1 MYIFGG
7 SLDNNHFRPGNRSGE
22 MFRFQLS
29 AFPKCTLEDDYEKLL
44 RSKQLYDVDFI
55 VAGGAT
61 VSAHSAVVAA
71 RSKWLRNKLVEAI
84 KDSDPKDKKGH
95 LRVKLDENT
104 NEKAFQFVLDF
115 IYTDKIDPTGDRR
128 ELMASS
134 STVHTMM
141 QVYILAVTF
150 QMERLVSC
158 FGTWLTFRPNHQP
171 SPSSGQPHTA
181 VYRES
186 NQRGQC
192 FEGTYERQSSRRT

>member
-44 RSKQLYDVDFI
+44 RSGQFYDVDFI
-55 VAGGAT
+55 VAGGAI
-61 VSAHSAVVAA
+61 VSAHSAIVAA

-84 KDSDPKDKKGH
+84 QDRDPEDKRGRLKVMLG
-95 LRVKLDENT
+95 ENPT
-104 NEKAFQFVLDF
+104 EKAFQLVLDF

-128 ELMASS
+128 ELVASN
-134 STVHTMM
+134 STVHIMM

-150 QMERLVSC
+150 QMERLV
-158 FGTWLTFRPNHQP
+158 
-171 SPSSGQPHTA
+171 
-181 VYRES
+181 
-186 NQRGQC
+186 RGLVCAQV
-192 FEGTYERQSSRRT
+192 

>member
-1 MYIFGG
+1 
-7 SLDNNHFRPGNRSGE
+7 

-44 RSKQLYDVDFI
+44 RWKQFYDVDFV

-61 VSAHSAVVAA
+61 VSAHSAIVAA

-84 KDSDPKDKKGH
+84 KERDPVDKKSR
-95 LRVKLDENT
+95 LKVKLEENT

-128 ELMASS
+128 ELMASN

-150 QMERLVSC
+150 QMERLVRSC
-158 FGTWLTFRPNHQP
+158 VPAFKSNKISMKASHEMRPPSYRPTSFGGL
-171 SPSSGQPHTA
+171 
-181 VYRES
+181 
-186 NQRGQC
+186 
-192 FEGTYERQSSRRT
+192 SRATSTLIMC